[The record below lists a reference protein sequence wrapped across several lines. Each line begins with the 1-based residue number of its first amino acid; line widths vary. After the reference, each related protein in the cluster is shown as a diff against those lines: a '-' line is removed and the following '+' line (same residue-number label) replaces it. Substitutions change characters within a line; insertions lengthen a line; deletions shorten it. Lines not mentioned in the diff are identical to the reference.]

1 MKKIIITEEQKETL
15 VDKLL
20 YMIDLHGFDVAVSTV
35 GSVKNLVKVI
45 GKDNFETVLIE
56 HKFDP
61 NEIQLVTSIYDVS
74 DSFYMFGG
82 VVRQKLMKYLN
93 DFGPMFLLKIGGNR
107 FLYQNQGNDE
117 YFASDYSGYT
127 QMDEVL
133 NYAGLT
139 KLKIKDVIT
148 IFDDKINEQY

>member
-82 VVRQKLMKYLN
+82 VVRQKLMRYLN

-107 FLYQNQGNDE
+107 FLYQNQGDDE
-117 YFASDYSGYT
+117 YFASEYDYKP
-127 QMDEVL
+127 MEDVL
-133 NYAGLT
+133 NYAGLS

-148 IFDDKINEQY
+148 LFDDKIVEQY

>member
-35 GSVKNLVKVI
+35 GSVKNLVKAI

-61 NEIQLVTSIYDVS
+61 NEIRLVTSVHDVPGT
-74 DSFYMFGG
+74 FYLYG
-82 VVRQKLMKYLN
+82 VLRSRLMKNLN

-107 FLYQNQGNDE
+107 FLYQNQGDDE
-117 YFASDYSGYT
+117 YFASEYDYKP
-127 QMDEVL
+127 MEDVL

-148 IFDDKINEQY
+148 LFDDKIDEQY

>member
-1 MKKIIITEEQKETL
+1 MKIIITEEQKETL

-61 NEIQLVTSIYDVS
+61 NEIRLVTSVHDVPGT
-74 DSFYMFGG
+74 FYLYG
-82 VVRQKLMKYLN
+82 VLRSRLMKNLN
-93 DFGPMFLLKIGGNR
+93 DFGPMFLLKIGADR

-117 YFASDYSGYT
+117 YFASDYSGYA

-148 IFDDKINEQY
+148 LFDDKINEQY